1 MATRTDIALLVIA
14 LSLLILI
21 LLLIRA
27 LMEIRKL
34 AIAIR
39 AILQKTQNDLVP
51 MLSNLTAV
59 SARVRDASGPL
70 AEGVSRVSDLL
81 AAIGEGARTVRLVD
95 SAIRSLLPSTLI
107 GAASF
112 AVGVKAGLAMLL
124 NHWIPRRKG
133 K

>member
-1 MATRTDIALLVIA
+1 MATITDIALLVIA

-95 SAIRSLLPSTLI
+95 SAIRSLLPSTFI

>member
-1 MATRTDIALLVIA
+1 MATITDIALLVIA

-34 AIAIR
+34 AVAIR
-39 AILQKTQNDLVP
+39 AILERTQNDLIP

-95 SAIRSLLPSTLI
+95 SAIRSLLPSTFI

>member
-1 MATRTDIALLVIA
+1 MATITDIALLVIA

-27 LMEIRKL
+27 LMEIRRL

-39 AILQKTQNDLVP
+39 AILEKTQNDLVP
-51 MLSNLTAV
+51 MLSNLTAI
-59 SARVRDASGPL
+59 SARVKDASGPL
-70 AEGVSRVSDLL
+70 AEGVSRFSDLL
-81 AAIGEGARTVRLVD
+81 AAIGGGARTVRLVD
-95 SAIRSLLPSTLI
+95 SAIRSLLPSTFI
-107 GAASF
+107 GAASL

>member
-1 MATRTDIALLVIA
+1 MATITDIALLVIA

-39 AILQKTQNDLVP
+39 AILEKTQNDLVP
-51 MLSNLTAV
+51 MLSNLTAI
-59 SARVRDASGPL
+59 SARVKDASGPL

>member
-1 MATRTDIALLVIA
+1 
-14 LSLLILI
+14 
-21 LLLIRA
+21 
-27 LMEIRKL
+27 
-34 AIAIR
+34 
-39 AILQKTQNDLVP
+39 